1 MPPTADSSPTGQ
13 ISPTGAISP
22 TGEIVDYVLSAKASD
37 LPDDVREEGL
47 RSFFNIFGCTIGGA
61 RHPAVETTWAAL
73 KPFAGASQVTLIG
86 RGERTDAL
94 TGALLNTLASS
105 IATNDDTHAEAIVH
119 PSGPV
124 MAAVLAVAERQT
136 VTGADLLTA
145 FTLGVEVVCR
155 LSKAVSVAPAK
166 GNISWSQTGIC
177 CGVGAALAAS
187 RLLGLDG
194 NATRQAV
201 GHAASQASGLRA
213 AHGTMCTA
221 MMPAVA
227 GQTGL
232 RAAYFAKAGVT
243 STPVAIEHRYGFV
256 NCFAETGDI
265 DALTGRLGRHF
276 EILGNTYKPFPC
288 GIVINPLID
297 ATLQVRAEHKIDP
310 AQVERI
316 SMRANPGALAL
327 CDRRHPKDEFEGQVS
342 LYQWVAAAMLR
353 GKAGI
358 AEGSEAAIKDA
369 AIAAYRERIF
379 AVADASVPIDGV
391 DMTITLKDG
400 RTIEKRL
407 RDCIG
412 SKGRPM
418 TDKQL
423 ETKFSSLC
431 AGSLPA
437 DRVLKLISD
446 SWMLETLPDAA
457 ALIRGTI

>member
-1 MPPTADSSPTGQ
+1 MASTAESSPTGQ
-13 ISPTGAISP
+13 
-22 TGEIVDYVLSAKASD
+22 IVDYVLSAKPSD
-37 LPDDVREEGL
+37 LPANVRAEGL

-61 RHPAVETTWAAL
+61 RHAAVETTWAAL
-73 KPFAGASQVTLIG
+73 KPFAGQGQVTLIG

-94 TGALLNTLASS
+94 TAALLNTLASS

-136 VTGADLLTA
+136 VTGAELLTA
-145 FTLGVEVVCR
+145 FTLGVEIVCR

-166 GNISWSQTGIC
+166 GNISWSQTGIS
-177 CGVGAALAAS
+177 CGVGAAVAAS

-221 MMPAVA
+221 MMPAMA
-227 GQTGL
+227 GQSGL

-243 STPVAIEHRYGFV
+243 STPVAIEHRYGFI
-256 NCFAETGDI
+256 NCFAETGNVN
-265 DALTGRLGRHF
+265 ALTGGLGSHF

-297 ATLQVRAEHKIDP
+297 ATLQVRAEHKINP
-310 AQVERI
+310 ADVERI
-316 SMRANPGALAL
+316 SMQANPGALAL

-342 LYQWVAAAMLR
+342 LYQWVAASMLR
-353 GKAGI
+353 AKAGI

-379 AVADASVPIDGV
+379 AVADPSVPIDGV
-391 DMTITLKDG
+391 DMTITLKGG
-400 RTIEKRL
+400 RTIQKRL

-418 TDKQL
+418 TNAQL
-423 ETKFSSLC
+423 EAKFSSLSEGTLPKERVAKLMADC
-431 AGSLPA
+431 WSLE
-437 DRVLKLISD
+437 K
-446 SWMLETLPDAA
+446 LPDAA
-457 ALIRGTI
+457 VLIKGTV

>member
-1 MPPTADSSPTGQ
+1 MTADATSATGQ
-13 ISPTGAISP
+13 
-22 TGEIVDYVLSAKASD
+22 IVDYVLRAKSSD
-37 LPDDVREEGL
+37 LPANVRKEGL
-47 RSFFNIFGCTIGGA
+47 HSFFNILGCTVGGA
-61 RHPAVETTWAAL
+61 RHPAVATTWAAL
-73 KPFAGASQVTLIG
+73 KPFAGAPQATLIG

-94 TGALLNTLASS
+94 TAALLNTLASS

-136 VTGADLLTA
+136 VTGAELLTA
-145 FTLGVEVVCR
+145 FILGVEVVCR

-166 GNISWSQTGIC
+166 GNIAWSQTGIC

-194 NATRQAV
+194 PAARQAV

-227 GQTGL
+227 GQSGL

-243 STPVAIEHRYGFV
+243 STPVAMEHRFGFV
-256 NCFAETGDI
+256 STFAETPDFA
-265 DALTGRLGRHF
+265 ALTSGLGTRF

-297 ATLQVRAEHKIDP
+297 ATLQARAENAIDP

-316 SMRANPGALAL
+316 AMQANPGALAL

-342 LYQWVAAAMLR
+342 LYHWVAAAMLR

-358 AEGSEAAIKDA
+358 AEGTEAAIKDPMITA
-369 AIAAYRERIF
+369 FRERVF
-379 AVADASVPIDGV
+379 AVANPAIPIDGV
-391 DMTITLKDG
+391 DMTITLKGG
-400 RTIEKRL
+400 RSIEKKL
-407 RDCIG
+407 RNCIG
-412 SKGRPM
+412 SKGWPM
-418 TDKQL
+418 TGSQL
-423 ETKFSSLC
+423 EAKFSSL
-431 AGSLPA
+431 AAATLTA
-437 DRVLKLISD
+437 DRTHKLIAAC
-446 SWMLETLPDAA
+446 WKLEGLPDASV
-457 ALIRGTI
+457 LIRGAA